1 MKIDTDDFKGK
12 VFKVEDCE
20 NGKVHFLSKYL
31 LRPSMLGNGVR
42 EVNYTY
48 NDYDLSVLVFN
59 FYFGSISNL
68 CKSFGLYFDCIKP
81 DHEQFRAFW

>member
-42 EVNYTY
+42 EVNYIYIMTMT
-48 NDYDLSVLVFN
+48 SVFLF
-59 FYFGSISNL
+59 
-68 CKSFGLYFDCIKP
+68 
-81 DHEQFRAFW
+81 

>member
-42 EVNYTY
+42 EVNYIY
-48 NDYDLSVLVFN
+48 
-59 FYFGSISNL
+59 I
-68 CKSFGLYFDCIKP
+68 
-81 DHEQFRAFW
+81 

>member
-42 EVNYTY
+42 EVNYIY
-48 NDYDLSVLVFN
+48 NDYDLSVLILIFTSV
-59 FYFGSISNL
+59 
-68 CKSFGLYFDCIKP
+68 
-81 DHEQFRAFW
+81 QFRTYVNRLVYTLIV